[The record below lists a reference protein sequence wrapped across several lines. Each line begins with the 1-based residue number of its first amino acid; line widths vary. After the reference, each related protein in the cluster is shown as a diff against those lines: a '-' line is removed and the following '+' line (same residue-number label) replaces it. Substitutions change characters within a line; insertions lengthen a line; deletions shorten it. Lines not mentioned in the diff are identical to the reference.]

1 MPMRELL
8 HTEFAV
14 LLFRA
19 GVSQSAFADLTG
31 YTARQVNNWCRG
43 RARVPRW
50 AAALAV
56 VLGAHSPADIRR
68 MVEGATIWADA
79 GDTRG
84 PPADGH
90 PDIRGVQPAG

>member
-1 MPMRELL
+1 MRELL

-31 YTARQVNNWCRG
+31 YTPRQVNNWCRG

-50 AAALAV
+50 AAVLAV
-56 VLGAHSPADIRR
+56 VLPGKSPLDIKR
-68 MVEGATIWADA
+68 MVESASRAGGMATLTPPGASSGTEVV
-79 GDTRG
+79 TL
-84 PPADGH
+84 
-90 PDIRGVQPAG
+90 